1 MGASADL
8 HVGDL
13 DFRKI
18 LPVSRVPAVAGAT
31 REPENPNLLSLAM
44 PHDLGRHR
52 RTLDERRAV
61 LHVLAVAR
69 HQDLVEGDFVPR
81 LRIEQRDLDRDARL
95 GAELAGGGGKVWG
108 GKWGGNQ
115 KKLLGL
121 VKPGHFCPSP
131 PGPPGGAIILNSSS
145 RIIGS

>member
-69 HQDLVEGDFVPR
+69 PQDLVCG
-81 LRIEQRDLDRDARL
+81 ARP
-95 GAELAGGGGKVWG
+95 GGEVGAGGGKSWRGKGGGDQKTTWG
-108 GKWGGNQ
+108 FRKGTAFFP
-115 KKLLGL
+115 
-121 VKPGHFCPSP
+121 VPAP
-131 PGPPGGAIILNSSS
+131 PAGGA
-145 RIIGS
+145 